1 MNREQKAKLIEN
13 LNATFS
19 DAAVI
24 VVTKQSGLTVSE
36 SSSLR
41 NKMRENGARYQVAKN
56 RIVKIAIK
64 GTKYENISELFSG
77 PTAIA
82 FSEDPVSAPKIVSNF
97 AKENEKLSIVG
108 GGIDGKILSVKEIED
123 LGSLPSLDEL
133 RAKIVGLLTAPAQKI
148 ANLNV
153 NVASQLVRI
162 LASKPDK

>member
-1 MNREQKAKLIEN
+1 
-13 LNATFS
+13 
-19 DAAVI
+19 
-24 VVTKQSGLTVSE
+24 
-36 SSSLR
+36 
-41 NKMRENGARYQVAKN
+41 MRENGARYQVAKN

-133 RAKIVGLLTAPAQKI
+133 RAKIVGLLTAPAEKI
-148 ANLNV
+148 ASLNV

-162 LASKPDK
+162 LALKPDK